1 MDLTKLS
8 GEKLEQAI
16 RMADKSKCTEY
27 EQEILTKYL
36 CDIITT
42 KQKICTFMKG
52 NCLRCPLSQED
63 KCSQLELPEFDFEN
77 NDWYYNWDED
87 E

>member
-16 RMADKSKCTEY
+16 RIADQSKCTEH
-27 EQEILTKYL
+27 EQEVINKYL

-42 KQKICTFMKG
+42 KQKICAFIKG

-63 KCSQLELPEFDFEN
+63 KCGELELPEFDFEKN
-77 NDWYYNWDED
+77 CWVCKCYED
-87 E
+87 